1 MADSI
6 SNHTH
11 NFTTNPVYQKKQ
23 LEIVARSSPKLRLR
37 PSDRFLIGIP
47 TDLYHSWKEAL
58 LIAKP
63 ETIIHH
69 KNGALW
75 TDSCPQSAP
84 PVTFWLQSYF
94 QQPQN
99 CPFSSGRGD
108 LNPRPLGPENC
119 RIPPKRRFQSSFPN
133 LNYTECIK
141 SRKLYAICSHSL
153 EDRKQRT

>member
-75 TDSCPQSAP
+75 ADPCPQSAP
-84 PVTFWLQSYF
+84 LVTVGLPTTSKL
-94 QQPQN
+94 
-99 CPFSSGRGD
+99 PFFVGAG
-108 LNPRPLGPENC
+108 GFE
-119 RIPPKRRFQSSFPN
+119 PPAS
-133 LNYTECIK
+133 
-141 SRKLYAICSHSL
+141 
-153 EDRKQRT
+153 